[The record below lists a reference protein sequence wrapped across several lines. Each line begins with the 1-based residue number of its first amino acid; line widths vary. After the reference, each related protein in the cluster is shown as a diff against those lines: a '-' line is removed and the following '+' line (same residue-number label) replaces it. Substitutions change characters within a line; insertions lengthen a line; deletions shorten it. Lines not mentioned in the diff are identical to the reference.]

1 MFMKCSTRCRMAC
14 FVLALFAPFAMADE
28 EPAAVRKA
36 RQLLEPEQAVIL
48 FVAHPAG
55 KFIDAEFEG
64 SRAKGKD
71 HILTYKFNFDN
82 VVGNRCATT
91 IAFTF
96 DEDGIYKDCRSTSRQ
111 GVAPPFIAADAVLD
125 FIKARMRDDPKL
137 KDNKLVQELLD
148 EADAKEIL
156 KKYLRLKQ
164 GANDPDDVR
173 RMLQLFLSLKKN

>member
-1 MFMKCSTRCRMAC
+1 MFIKFSNRLVMAG
-14 FVLALFAPFAMADE
+14 VILAVFAAFTMADE
-28 EPAAVRKA
+28 EPAVVRKA
-36 RQLLEPEQAVIL
+36 RQILEPEQGVIL
-48 FVAHPAG
+48 FIAHPAG
-55 KFIDAEFEG
+55 KFIDTEFEG
-64 SRAKGKD
+64 IRVKGKD
-71 HILTYKFNFDN
+71 HILTYKFSFDN
-82 VVGNRCATT
+82 VVGNRCTTT

-96 DEDGIYKDCRSTSRQ
+96 DEDGVYKECRSTSRQ
-111 GVAPPFIAADAVLD
+111 GVAPPFLAADAVLD

-164 GANDPDDVR
+164 GSSDPDDVR

>member
-1 MFMKCSTRCRMAC
+1 MFMTCSARCL
-14 FVLALFAPFAMADE
+14 LAGVILAVFAAFTMADE
-28 EPAAVRKA
+28 EPSVVRKA
-36 RQLLEPEQAVIL
+36 RQLLEPEQGAIL
-48 FVAHPAG
+48 FIAHPAG

-64 SRAKGKD
+64 SRSKGKD
-71 HILTYKFNFDN
+71 HILTYKFSFDN
-82 VVGNRCATT
+82 VVGNRCTTT

-96 DEDGIYKDCRSTSRQ
+96 DEDGVYKECRSTSRQ
-111 GVAPPFIAADAVLD
+111 GVAPPFLAADAVLD